1 MKKDSMNKF
10 LVIKDILAICGPYFS
25 EETRNNWMNDLTD
38 RGNDYLND
46 MYLISKH
53 DFDTDAATQ
62 FSTTSTTSSTK
73 VDESNSNERETPSN
87 KLVVLKEGNQI
98 SSNNSS
104 SSSSSSSSNVV
115 SQSQSQAS
123 REMNSRHG
131 PSSCAQ
137 FTSITSAIKTSQM
150 TIKTAT
156 AVKSITDEPNPIPL
170 APGSAHRISNAD
182 LEIEENIPKGRYLK
196 GIIIANHIINF
207 TL

>member
-25 EETRNNWMNDLTD
+25 EETRNNWMNDLID

-46 MYLISKH
+46 MYPISKH
-53 DFDTDAATQ
+53 GFDNDAATQ

-73 VDESNSNERETPSN
+73 EGESNSNERETPSN
-87 KLVVLKEGNQI
+87 KPVVRKEGNQN
-98 SSNNSS
+98 SSDNSS

-123 REMNSRHG
+123 REINSRHG

-137 FTSITSAIKTSQM
+137 FTNITSQM

-156 AVKSITDEPNPIPL
+156 AVKSITDKPNPIPL

-182 LEIEENIPKGRYLK
+182 LEIEENIPKGRQGYLK